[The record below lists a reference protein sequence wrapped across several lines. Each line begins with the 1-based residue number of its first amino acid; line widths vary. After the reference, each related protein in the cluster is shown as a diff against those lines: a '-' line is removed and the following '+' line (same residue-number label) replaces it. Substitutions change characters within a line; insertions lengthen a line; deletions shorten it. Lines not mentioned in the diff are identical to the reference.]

1 MSKRISDFLS
11 SVGMMVLGVS
21 LVFVG
26 SITFTAKPVEK
37 IIDNSPV
44 TQVEPFKRGGD
55 ELLPVL
61 PVSRPAIPLLS
72 TSSSEFVG
80 TTTAAVIMV
89 VDDQSNAIL
98 YKKNSDEVRSL
109 ASITKLMSALVLT
122 DLDIDWATT
131 TVITEEDSDP
141 SSHHLGVGEE
151 YTVEELWKVALIG
164 SSNSAIRAMVR
175 VSGLTEEEFVK
186 KMNEK
191 AKALGLNS
199 LQFADPTGLNSRNM
213 GKAVD
218 VLRLLKFAL
227 KNEHISETLQMTE
240 YYLLPLNKKTKRHVW
255 STNWLL
261 TNWVYNNFDKDV
273 LVGKTGFI
281 EQSGYNFVVRI
292 PGNKSH
298 VIRVVIL
305 GAGSNELRFSEAR
318 DIAEWIFGNYVWPDD
333 ENYANISG
341 R

>member
-1 MSKRISDFLS
+1 MSKRVTDFLS
-11 SVGMMVLGVS
+11 SVGMMVLGVT

-26 SITFTAKPVEK
+26 SITFTARPVEK

-44 TQVEPFKRGGD
+44 AQVEPFKKGGD

-61 PVSRPAIPLLS
+61 PVSRPAIPVLNA
-72 TSSSEFVG
+72 SSSDYSG
-80 TTTAAVIMV
+80 KLTAVTVMV

-98 YKKNSDEVRSL
+98 YKKNPDEVRSL
-109 ASITKLMSALVLT
+109 ASITKLMSAMVLS
-122 DLDIDWATT
+122 DLSLDWATST
-131 TVITEEDSDP
+131 LITDEDSDV
-141 SSHHLGVGEE
+141 SSHHLGVGES
-151 YTVEELWKVALIG
+151 YTLDDLWKVALIG
-164 SSNSAIRAMVR
+164 SSNSAVRALVR
-175 VSGLTEEEFVK
+175 STGLTEEEFAK

-191 AKALGLNS
+191 AAALGLNS
-199 LQFADPTGLNSRNM
+199 LQFVEPTGLNSRNM

-218 VLRLLKFAL
+218 VLRLLKAAL
-227 KNEHISETLQMTE
+227 KEEKISETLKMAE
-240 YYLLPLNKKTKRHVW
+240 YYADPLNKNTKRHVW

-292 PGNKSH
+292 PGDKSH

-305 GAGSNELRFSEAR
+305 GAESNELRFSEAR
-318 DIAEWIFGNYVWPDD
+318 DLAEWIFSNYVWPDD
-333 ENYANISG
+333 ENYAALTV